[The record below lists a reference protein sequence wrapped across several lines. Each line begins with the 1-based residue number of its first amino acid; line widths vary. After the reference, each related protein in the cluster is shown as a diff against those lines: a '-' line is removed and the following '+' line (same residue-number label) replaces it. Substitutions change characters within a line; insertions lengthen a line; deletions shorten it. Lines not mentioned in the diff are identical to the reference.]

1 MKFITQSGP
10 VKLLLCL
17 SLLILSCSGKNS
29 ENRNGDFLVSDPVN
43 EKSDTIIDR
52 NYSIEIFKREDNFF
66 GYNILKNGKTIIHQ
80 PHLPGVA
87 GKRGF
92 SSEADAKLVA
102 SLAVTK
108 INRQIFPP
116 TITRAELDSL
126 GVLN

>member
-1 MKFITQSGP
+1 MKFITQSSP

-17 SLLILSCSGKNS
+17 SLLIHSCSGKKS
-29 ENRNGDFLVSDPVN
+29 ENRNVDFFVSDPVN
-43 EKSDTIIDR
+43 EKSDTIVQ
-52 NYSIEIFKREDNFF
+52 NYTIEIFKREDNFF
-66 GYNILKNGKTIIHQ
+66 GYNILRNGKAVIHQ

-102 SLAVTK
+102 SLALTK

-116 TITRAELDSL
+116 TISRAELDSL